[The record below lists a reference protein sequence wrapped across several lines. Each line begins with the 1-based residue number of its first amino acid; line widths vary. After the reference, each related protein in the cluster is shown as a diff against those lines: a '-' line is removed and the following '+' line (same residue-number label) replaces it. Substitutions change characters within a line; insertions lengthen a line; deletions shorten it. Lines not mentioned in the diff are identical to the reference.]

1 MADIP
6 LRIDARWMY
15 KWMLIGDL
23 ELSKIVLARGM
34 HPDWVKRISVAEAMN
49 ALMEERTL
57 ARGGV
62 MRAFRDGFTT
72 TQLLTQTLANL
83 TTVTILEEPY
93 IVRFL
98 PGEVSLLTLR
108 AKYDRAYDIL
118 KDYSKTL
125 IRSVAEHIRGWNE
138 VMTHLAGLTSQVAT
152 TLGIRMTLDT
162 AYFQLYRPTVEVMYD
177 ILTIRR
183 IRILIRWMM
192 YRIMYRFSDGFMTWQ
207 EIEELINTLTKHG
220 RLTKEERAL
229 IYDMARY
236 MYDYYARKSKARAI
250 LRRLGRGVIS
260 EAQAVRELMALGLE
274 EPIAKALV
282 EEHSKIYTLSVAAL
296 LSYATIIHIPEELI
310 KRKLDF
316 MGVPEDEKPIILQV
330 FRIRPIRD
338 ELARVARSI
347 LNSYEDAYI

>member
-1 MADIP
+1 VNVAKLYAKWMDYARFAWIPGFASDSAIMFDTMADIP

-183 IRILIRWMM
+183 IRILIRMLQSF
-192 YRIMYRFSDGFMTWQ
+192 IFQ
-207 EIEELINTLTKHG
+207 
-220 RLTKEERAL
+220 
-229 IYDMARY
+229 
-236 MYDYYARKSKARAI
+236 KSSS
-250 LRRLGRGVIS
+250 S
-260 EAQAVRELMALGLE
+260 ESWTSWVFQRMRN
-274 EPIAKALV
+274 
-282 EEHSKIYTLSVAAL
+282 L
-296 LSYATIIHIPEELI
+296 LSFKY
-310 KRKLDF
+310 F
-316 MGVPEDEKPIILQV
+316 V
-330 FRIRPIRD
+330 
-338 ELARVARSI
+338 
-347 LNSYEDAYI
+347 